1 MGKLPLIQ
9 NSDKKGKERWTYFY
23 KNKKTFVWP
32 KKKGGISIVKDKSK
46 KMFPTIGKK
55 KIMKDFEMDDNK
67 YWTSCLAFFLDYLCL
82 LLSLGYFITLE
93 NW

>member
-1 MGKLPLIQ
+1 MGKLPPIQ
-9 NSDKKGKERWTYFY
+9 NSETRKEKNDEFIFIKIKKLLYGQ
-23 KNKKTFVWP
+23 

-67 YWTSCLAFFLDYLCL
+67 Y
-82 LLSLGYFITLE
+82 
-93 NW
+93 

>member
-1 MGKLPLIQ
+1 MAK
-9 NSDKKGKERWTYFY
+9 
-23 KNKKTFVWP
+23 

-67 YWTSCLAFFLDYLCL
+67 Y
-82 LLSLGYFITLE
+82 
-93 NW
+93 

>member
-1 MGKLPLIQ
+1 
-9 NSDKKGKERWTYFY
+9 
-23 KNKKTFVWP
+23 
-32 KKKGGISIVKDKSK
+32 
-46 KMFPTIGKK
+46 MFPTIGKK

-67 YWTSCLAFFLDYLCL
+67 YWMSYLAFFLDYLCL